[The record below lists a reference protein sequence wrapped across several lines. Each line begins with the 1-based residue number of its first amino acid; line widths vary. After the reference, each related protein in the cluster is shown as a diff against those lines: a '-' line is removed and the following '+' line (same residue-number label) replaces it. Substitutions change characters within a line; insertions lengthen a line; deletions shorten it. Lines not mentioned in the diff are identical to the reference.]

1 MGRRG
6 RPPKN
11 MTSVKFLNISN
22 GIEMKRV
29 RLE

>member
-1 MGRRG
+1 MGRR